1 LINKCKTIKKENI
14 MSQQQNY
21 LHKPFSK
28 DKKNEK
34 DSLQVLADKAKK
46 IFLDNSD
53 ETVFKDLLNLQES
66 KQLDKVFKLTD
77 QFVAKYA
84 ESVSTSQLRNV
95 YNEVV
100 KIQDVGDL
108 KLIRPH
114 LAYVAARQDKNNARE
129 FIAFID
135 LLIQQVNTKNELES
149 FKKTMEAIVAYHK
162 YYAKN

>member
-1 LINKCKTIKKENI
+1 LN
-14 MSQQQNY
+14 
-21 LHKPFSK
+21 
-28 DKKNEK
+28 
-34 DSLQVLADKAKK
+34 
-46 IFLDNSD
+46 NSD

-66 KQLDKVFKLTD
+66 NQLDKVFKLTD
-77 QFVAKYA
+77 QFVEKYA

-100 KIQDVGDL
+100 KIQSVEDL